1 MTFRA
6 IKRAAFSEAEK
17 RLSAGTGS
25 KLLVMSGTTEVG
37 AITSCGASKLPG
49 RGTRNSSATFKSSN
63 ILCTTVPEL
72 IISLSFTV
80 AGPTPPRIISSN
92 SRSA

>member
-1 MTFRA
+1 
-6 IKRAAFSEAEK
+6 
-17 RLSAGTGS
+17 
-25 KLLVMSGTTEVG
+25 MSGTTEVG

-80 AGPTPPRIISSN
+80 AGPTPHAKSHQTVSLHDMPRLLRYPLQAG
-92 SRSA
+92 SRQMFL